1 MVLAIS
7 TDFIATLSH
16 WSKELG
22 AEFPLLSDHDRKVSQ
37 LYGELVPE
45 MGVANRTTFV
55 VDKDGKIALIEEGSS
70 AIDPSGADV
79 ACSRLAHKT
88 GQ

>member
-7 TDFIATLSH
+7 TDFIATLAH

-22 AEFPLLSDHDRKVSQ
+22 AEFPLVSDHDRKIVQ
-37 LYGELVPE
+37 LYGELIPE

-79 ACSRLAHKT
+79 ACSRLTHKP